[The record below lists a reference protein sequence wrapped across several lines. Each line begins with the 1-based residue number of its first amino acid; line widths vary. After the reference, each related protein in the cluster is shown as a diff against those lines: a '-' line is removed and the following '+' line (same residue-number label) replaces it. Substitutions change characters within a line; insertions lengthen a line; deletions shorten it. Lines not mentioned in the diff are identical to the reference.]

1 MGNPV
6 TLVLATT
13 NPGKVREIEKL
24 LSGRGVLVKCLSDF
38 GPIPE
43 AVEDGETFD
52 DNAYKKAAHTARVL
66 GLPALADDSGLCVE
80 ALGGLPG
87 VHSARFGGPGLS
99 DFDRARLILER
110 LEGEENRRA
119 WFQCVIS
126 LAVPTGPALTWE
138 GRVDGRITREPAGEN
153 GFGYDPV
160 FFYEPAGKTFA
171 QMTGKEKNAVSHRG
185 QALTELAGEM
195 DKVLK
200 WLAAHL

>member
-138 GRVDGRITREPAGEN
+138 
-153 GFGYDPV
+153 
-160 FFYEPAGKTFA
+160 
-171 QMTGKEKNAVSHRG
+171 
-185 QALTELAGEM
+185 
-195 DKVLK
+195 
-200 WLAAHL
+200 